1 MMAGRFMIDGIW
13 CDVPEGEN
21 LNDWLNENVSVIIDP
36 NTFEIIGRLR
46 RIDVIERVRKSGRGR
61 GVSRAKIVKRFK
73 KLNPVHTPGVL
84 VKNHGPFAWGKD
96 ANDAVHNAVVMEQVA
111 KMASIAFAANPHL
124 TMNSLLIEKHFSRKH
139 GPNAY
144 YGQK

>member
-21 LNDWLNENVSVIIDP
+21 LNDWLNENVSVIFDP

-61 GVSRAKIVKRFK
+61 GVSRDKIVECYRE
-73 KLNPVHTPGVL
+73 
-84 VKNHGPFAWGKD
+84 KNSH
-96 ANDAVHNAVVMEQVA
+96 
-111 KMASIAFAANPHL
+111 S
-124 TMNSLLIEKHFSRKH
+124 S
-139 GPNAY
+139 
-144 YGQK
+144 

>member
-46 RIDVIERVRKSGRGR
+46 RIDVIERVRKNGRGR
-61 GVSRAKIVKRFK
+61 GVSRAEIVKRFK
-73 KLNPVHTPGVL
+73 NKEG
-84 VKNHGPFAWGKD
+84 
-96 ANDAVHNAVVMEQVA
+96 
-111 KMASIAFAANPHL
+111 
-124 TMNSLLIEKHFSRKH
+124 
-139 GPNAY
+139 
-144 YGQK
+144 